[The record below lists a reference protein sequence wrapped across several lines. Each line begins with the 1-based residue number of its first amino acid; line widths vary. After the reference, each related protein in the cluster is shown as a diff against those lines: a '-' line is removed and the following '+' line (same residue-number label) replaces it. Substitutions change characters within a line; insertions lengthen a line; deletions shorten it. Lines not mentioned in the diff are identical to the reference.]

1 MGDTVIRWIAF
12 PSFRDAFQRSVRT
25 LPENVDYLF
34 KLVFLGEGAVGK
46 TSLVGRYVYDSFEG
60 DYLATIGT
68 DIHVKMVNVDDT
80 VVKLVI
86 WDIAGQDNFAQ
97 LRRAYYMNASGAF
110 FVFDTTRPETIE
122 RVDEWL
128 NALFTVTG
136 KIPLVLLENKVDLES
151 AIEAAMK
158 EAVKEN
164 HGVPIIST
172 SAKED
177 TNVEEAFREMTR
189 DILDKS
195 RDKSM

>member
-1 MGDTVIRWIAF
+1 MNSV
-12 PSFRDAFQRSVRT
+12 SQSQRRYSAERRT
-25 LPENVDYLF
+25 LPENPDYLF
-34 KLVFLGEGAVGK
+34 KIVFLGEGAVGK

-68 DIHVKMVNVDDT
+68 DIHVKIVNVVDT
-80 VVKLVI
+80 IAKLVI
-86 WDIAGQDNFAQ
+86 WDIAGQDSFAQ

-122 RVDEWL
+122 RIDEWL

-151 AIEAAMK
+151 AIPEEVK
-158 EAVKEN
+158 DAVGKK
-164 HGVPIIST
+164 HGVPIIPT

-177 TNVEEAFREMTR
+177 RNVEEAFREMTR
-189 DILDKS
+189 NILDKT
-195 RDKSM
+195 RDKKI

>member
-1 MGDTVIRWIAF
+1 MGDSVISCIAF
-12 PSFRDAFQRSVRT
+12 SSSKDAISWSEWT

-68 DIHVKMVNVDDT
+68 DIHVKMVKLDEIF
-80 VVKLVI
+80 VKLVI

-110 FVFDTTRPETIE
+110 FVFDTTRPETLE
-122 RVDEWL
+122 RVDEWI

-151 AIEAAMK
+151 ALTSEEK
-158 EAVKEN
+158 DSVKKK
-164 HGVPIIST
+164 HGVPIIPT

-177 TNVEEAFREMTR
+177 TNVEEAFRQMTR
-189 DILDKS
+189 DILVKS
-195 RDKSM
+195 RVKKS